1 MVKTYAWIPNDIE
14 SDRRKRLLGWDL
26 NKYGIP
32 VSEKINQEAVEWL
45 QKSIDTSEANVHQC
59 LYWLSNYYCN
69 GIGVPED
76 IQKGISLLKQAKDEA
91 EKSQD
96 FITKEKIE
104 KTLKQLEE

>member
-1 MVKTYAWIPNDIE
+1 
-14 SDRRKRLLGWDL
+14 
-26 NKYGIP
+26 
-32 VSEKINQEAVEWL
+32 L